1 MTRLFMPILA
11 ALTAAMTL
19 SSLAASAQNQSLL
32 ASSSSAN
39 APAAIEIASANMPA
53 NSSSSSSALFATP
66 AQSSITIQAAPV
78 VNRRETGARPFSG
91 MAMAVKFGVAG
102 VGFDIA
108 TPLVMRHLNL
118 RGGASFLSYTPSTIT
133 TDNVNI
139 NGNIKFQNAAVMA
152 DWFPFHGWFRLSGG
166 ATTYNNTGLN
176 AALAVPTGQSFTLG
190 GTTYYSQP
198 GNPVTG
204 TGVFAFGGNKVA
216 PRVTIGTGNMLPEKG
231 HFRFVSELGFQYFS
245 QPTVV
250 YNISGNGC
258 TGFIGGV
265 YTNCGPIPQDSIT
278 SEQNKLQNDLNVLRF
293 FPILSLGL
301 SYRIH

>member
-1 MTRLFMPILA
+1 MTRLSMSILA
-11 ALTAAMTL
+11 AAIML
-19 SSLAASAQNQSLL
+19 SSLVASAQNRSLL
-32 ASSSSAN
+32 TSPSSDN
-39 APAAIEIASANMPA
+39 APAAIEIASANMPTTL
-53 NSSSSSSALFATP
+53 SSSSSTLFAAP
-66 AQSSITIQAAPV
+66 AQSSITIQATPV

-91 MAMAVKFGVAG
+91 MALAVKFGAAG
-102 VGFDIA
+102 VGFDVA
-108 TPLVMRHLNL
+108 TPLVMRRLNL
-118 RGGASFLSYTPSTIT
+118 RGGASFASYTPSTIT
-133 TDNVNI
+133 TNNLNI

-152 DWFPFHGWFRLSGG
+152 DWFPLHGSFRLSGG
-166 ATTYNNTGLN
+166 ATIYNNTGLN
-176 AALAVPTGQSFTLG
+176 GLLAVPAGQSFTLG
-190 GTTYYSQP
+190 DTTFYSQP

-278 SEQNKLQNDLNVLRF
+278 SEQNKLQNDLRYLRF
-293 FPILSLGL
+293 FPIFSFGL